1 MLRHR
6 GYRSYHAPKK
16 NNGWSFSF
24 AWLGLGRGRKGNRPR
39 DVSGKAYRNPYLN
52 KRHLP
57 TRTKAPRIKIAIG
70 VLSILGVLG
79 IILFH
84 PYFNIRRTS
93 IIGAEKVSP
102 AALNHLANQIL
113 SAKRWWLFNGR
124 NYFLANT
131 GGIEEKINQN
141 YALEDL
147 KIKTEFPSGL
157 KIIIKE
163 KPAALFLQNSLA
175 QLNGEPKNYYY
186 LIDGEGKIIQEV
198 NPDEINSAAY
208 LALLLLKFQE
218 NKNFSVNETV
228 ITPATVKFLLF
239 LREKIPEKTKIN
251 LSFAELADE
260 EGRVVNLTV
269 TEGWRIIVDRQ
280 NDWEKQMQVLTI
292 FLRDKIK
299 DKRSNLH
306 YIDVRYENR
315 SYYQ

>member
-6 GYRSYHAPKK
+6 GYKSYHTPRKVS
-16 NNGWSFSF
+16 GWNVFF
-24 AWLGLGRGRKGNRPR
+24 AWFRIGRGRKWNLPR

-52 KRHLP
+52 KKHLP
-57 TRTKAPRIKIAIG
+57 TRTKAPRIKITIG

-79 IILFH
+79 VILFH
-84 PYFNIRRTS
+84 PYFNIKQIS
-93 IIGAEKVSP
+93 IIGSERISP
-102 AALNHLANQIL
+102 ASLNNLAGQIL
-113 SAKRWWLFNGR
+113 NKKRLWLFNGQ

-131 GGIEEKINQN
+131 NRIETEIEKN
-141 YALEDL
+141 YALENL

-163 KPAALFLQNSLA
+163 KQAKVLLQNSLA
-175 QLNGEPKNYYY
+175 QLNSEPKNYYY
-186 LIDGEGKIIQEV
+186 LIDGEGKVIQEV
-198 NPDEINSAAY
+198 NPEEINNAAY
-208 LALLLLKFQE
+208 LALLMLKSQE
-218 NKNFSVNETV
+218 NKDFLINKTV
-228 ITPATVKFLLF
+228 IAPATVQFLIF
-239 LREKIPEKTKIN
+239 LQEKIPAKTAVK

-260 EGRVVNLTV
+260 EGRVVNLTT
-269 TEGWRIIVDRQ
+269 TEGWRIIMDRQ

-299 DKRSNLH
+299 DNRKNLH